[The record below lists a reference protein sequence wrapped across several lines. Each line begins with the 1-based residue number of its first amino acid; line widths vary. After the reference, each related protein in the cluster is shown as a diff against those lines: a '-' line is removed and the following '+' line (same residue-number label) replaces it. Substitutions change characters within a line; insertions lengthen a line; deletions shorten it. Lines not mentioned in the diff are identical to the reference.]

1 MRKELPIELL
11 NVEEGVVQKLTIL
24 RSFCESIEGDAN
36 CCGGGAFEV
45 LYVFE
50 TVLNSEYI

>member
-1 MRKELPIELL
+1 MKKELPIELL

-24 RSFCESIEGDAN
+24 RSFCESIEGYTN
-36 CCGGGAFEV
+36 CGGGGGFEV

-50 TVLNSEYI
+50 AVLNSEYI